1 MATIKDVAKLAD
13 VSTTT
18 VSHVIN
24 KTRFVA
30 EETRNRV
37 WEAVKELHY
46 SPSAVARSLK
56 VNHTKSIG
64 MIVTTSDT
72 PYFAEIVQSVEEH

>member
-1 MATIKDVAKLAD
+1 MSSGVIPYMATIKDVAKRAG

-30 EETRNRV
+30 EETKAAV
-37 WEAVKELHY
+37 WAAIKELHY
-46 SPSAVARSLK
+46 CRAPWRAA
-56 VNHTKSIG
+56 
-64 MIVTTSDT
+64 
-72 PYFAEIVQSVEEH
+72 